1 MGIFSSSKKYRT
13 TRKRLKGALEKISGE
28 QQQTFQSQIQA
39 LQDAL
44 SSVGQRGEQQLGELG
59 KVYGAQKRDVRE
71 RGEQTFARGSQDLS
85 RRGLGNTTITGGLH
99 RGVGEDVNRH
109 MGRLTGMEA
118 GQRANVFGRLGQQES
133 GLYGMLANIYG
144 QQAGAQTALGLQGL
158 PAATMTQQGSPWGQM
173 LGQVGGGLLGSMA
186 GPLGAS
192 LGSQLGGS
200 LFGGGGSGPM
210 GSPPPPGMNLNTFA

>member
-13 TRKRLKGALEKISGE
+13 TRKRLKGALDQIGTE
-28 QQQTFQSQIQA
+28 QQQGFGQQTQA

-44 SSVGQRGEQQLGELG
+44 ASVKQSSQQQLGELG
-59 KVYGAQKRDVRE
+59 KTYGAERRDVRE
-71 RGEQTFARGSQDLS
+71 RGQQTFARGSQDLS

-99 RGVGEDVNRH
+99 RGVGEDVNRQ
-109 MGRLTGMEA
+109 MGRLTGQEA
-118 GQRANVFGRLGQQES
+118 GQRANVFGRLGQQQA
-133 GLYGMLANIYG
+133 GLYSTLANIYG
-144 QQAGAQTALGLQGL
+144 QQTAAGTQLGLQGL
-158 PAATMTQQGSPWGQM
+158 PSSTMTQQGNPWGQM

-192 LGSQLGGS
+192 IGSQIGGS
-200 LFGGGGSGPM
+200 LFGGGGSGPT